1 MLLFFARYC
10 TSDMPFMEDVTV
22 ATYADDTALIAN
34 NDCPTEASNV
44 IQNYIDSIAIWL
56 KKWNICVN
64 PDKSVHI
71 TFALRKGDCPSIFLN
86 GEQIPNSNCV
96 KYLGM
101 HLDRRLTWKDHIKS
115 KKEQLNIKTKRMYWL
130 LGKKSELSLHNKL
143 LLYKTILKPIWTYG
157 IQLWG
162 TASNSNI
169 EILQRYQSKTLRM
182 ILDAPW
188 FITNDNIHKDLGISK
203 VKNEINKFSRKYID
217 RLSNHS
223 NTLAITL
230 LDESEEIVRLKRFH
244 VLDLPFR
251 K

>member
-1 MLLFFARYC
+1 MLWNLRKKTLLNYKRP
-10 TSDMPFMEDVTV
+10 S
-22 ATYADDTALIAN
+22 I
-34 NDCPTEASNV
+34 EASNQV
-44 IQNYIDSIAIWL
+44 QNHLDRLSNWFKRWNISIIEKSNYI
-56 KKWNICVN
+56 
-64 PDKSVHI
+64 
-71 TFALRKGDCPSIFLN
+71 TYTLRKGDSPPIFLN
-86 GEQIPNSNCV
+86 NKEIPRTDCV

-101 HLDRRLTWKDHIKS
+101 HLDKRLTWKQHIKA
-115 KKEQLNIKTKRMYWL
+115 KRDYLNIKTKRMYWL
-130 LGKKSELSLHNKL
+130 LGQKSELSLENKV

-182 ILDAPW
+182 IVDAPW
-188 FITNDNIHKDLGISK
+188 YVTNETIHRDLFISRIKD
-203 VKNEINKFSRKYID
+203 EINVYSSRYFE

-223 NTLAITL
+223 NPLAISL
-230 LDESEEIVRLKRFH
+230 LDDSEEVHRLKRLH